1 VLRECDLYH
10 DWAPFVTKSK
20 KLAQLDKLD
29 VVGWFRVG
37 VPMLGL
43 TRDASYRAVGCDCMH
58 EHGSVM
64 LVAVGLNDENDGLNF
79 EEVKGQSMHNSH
91 GISRLESKLLVDT
104 SASSFLSRDEIFST
118 LEIPPE
124 PQGIGSG
131 RMIIRN
137 FSACIKVLSPT
148 AASTRMIVNIDM
160 NVPMM

>member
-1 VLRECDLYH
+1 MLRECDLYH

-79 EEVKGQSMHNSH
+79 EEVKGRSMHKSH
-91 GISRLESKLLVDT
+91 GISHPESKLLVIHQHHL
-104 SASSFLSRDEIFST
+104 SCLGMRYSQRWRFRLSRKALGVVE
-118 LEIPPE
+118 
-124 PQGIGSG
+124 
-131 RMIIRN
+131 
-137 FSACIKVLSPT
+137 
-148 AASTRMIVNIDM
+148 
-160 NVPMM
+160 